1 MNYIFSDNL
10 YFLISMNV
18 NVTGYFQIKANVNPR
33 DSLFSG
39 KRICKS
45 DILFTDDVNVR
56 DSLFQT

>member
-1 MNYIFSDNL
+1 
-10 YFLISMNV
+10 MNV

-39 KRICKS
+39 KRICNS